1 MKPLKII
8 AIVAEA
14 VVVCSLAISSYNA
27 AFGGRDGI
35 NWMAAAPLL
44 TVVALES
51 LRIPTALNL
60 IKAGPITIL
69 MSLALI
75 VGLSVITMEAAS
87 IGFENLIFERTR
99 PVVEAERDLEKVMIG
114 QRTIDKEAKR
124 PGGQDQTSN
133 QADSGRR
140 RGQHREGTSATKS
153 RSYRWWLRTGF
164 ARGLSARASSAPSG
178 SQVHPQLSRPRTTRA
193 RGNREAQKA
202 HSCKSFKDR
211 HRTKWRTPSRC

>member
-14 VVVCSLAISSYNA
+14 VVVCTLAVSSYNA

-60 IKAGPITIL
+60 IKAGASDPHEP
-69 MSLALI
+69 ALI

-114 QRTIDKEAKR
+114 QRTIDKNAADRADEIKR
-124 PGGQDQTSN
+124 LT
-133 QADSGRR
+133 ADLDAARD
-140 RGQHREGTSATKS
+140 HREDLGDQKPE
-153 RSYRWWLRTGF
+153 LQEV
-164 ARGLSARASSAPSG
+164 APDKTCCACTVGKGKHAHSSG
-178 SQVHPQLSRPRTTRA
+178 SRTTATRRPRTTPPGATR
-193 RGNREAQKA
+193 RLRK
-202 HSCKSFKDR
+202 
-211 HRTKWRTPSRC
+211 RTPPS

>member
-1 MKPLKII
+1 MVVGQLTERTLDMKPLKII

-14 VVVCSLAISSYNA
+14 VVVCTLAISSYNA

-114 QRTIDKEAKR
+114 QRTIDKNAADRADEIKR
-124 PGGQDQTSN
+124 LTADLDAARTQRKVLGDR
-133 QADSGRR
+133 QADPAAG
-140 RGQHREGTSATKS
+140 G
-153 RSYRWWLRTGF
+153 
-164 ARGLSARASSAPSG
+164 
-178 SQVHPQLSRPRTTRA
+178 RA
-193 RGNREAQKA
+193 RQDLLAR
-202 HSCKSFKDR
+202 C
-211 HRTKWRTPSRC
+211 HRRQGQARP